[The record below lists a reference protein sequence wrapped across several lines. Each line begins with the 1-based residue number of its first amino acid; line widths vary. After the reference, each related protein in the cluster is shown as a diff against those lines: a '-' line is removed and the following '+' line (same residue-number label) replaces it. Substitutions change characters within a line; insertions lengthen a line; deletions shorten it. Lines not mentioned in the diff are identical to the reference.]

1 MPQLP
6 AQLDRPRKARPGIT
20 LTLLG
25 ALAAAL
31 VGCAAVG
38 PRNAVV
44 SGESKC
50 QDEIDAIPDIAS
62 LRPHMQTD
70 LKGSRTPAMLKDRA
84 RPDKTQR
91 AAIARFD
98 QVKVGCQ
105 RRTMVQLTQR
115 GTPPATREILENSA
129 AAGHALRLQLAR
141 GEITF
146 GEFNQRADALDANT
160 RTALEQAPR
169 QSTANSAP
177 PSR

>member
-1 MPQLP
+1 
-6 AQLDRPRKARPGIT
+6 
-20 LTLLG
+20 
-25 ALAAAL
+25 
-31 VGCAAVG
+31 VSS
-38 PRNAVV
+38 RNAVV

-50 QDEIDAIPDIAS
+50 QDEIDAIADIAS
-62 LRPHMQTD
+62 LRPHMQTE

-115 GTPPATREILENSA
+115 GTPPATREILESSA

-160 RTALEQAPR
+160 RTALEPAQRPAAGGTTPPPR
-169 QSTANSAP
+169 
-177 PSR
+177 

>member
-1 MPQLP
+1 MPQLS
-6 AQLDRPRKARPGIT
+6 AQPVRPQRARPGWVT
-20 LTLLG
+20 
-25 ALAAAL
+25 ASLAVLVVTL

-44 SGESKC
+44 SGESTC
-50 QDEIDAIPDIAS
+50 QNEIDAIPDIAS

-70 LKGSRTPAMLKDRA
+70 LKGSRSQAMLKDRA

-115 GTPPATREILENSA
+115 GTPPATREILEGSA
-129 AAGHALRLQLAR
+129 AAGHALRQQLAR
-141 GEITF
+141 GEMTF
-146 GEFNQRADALDANT
+146 GEFNQRADTLDANT
-160 RTALEQAPR
+160 RTALEQAQRPSTTGATPPPR
-169 QSTANSAP
+169 
-177 PSR
+177 